1 MSLISF
7 RNLTAPF
14 RSKIQLGGLIIAALL
29 VLVIRLGASGPSS
42 NQSSDVQRGVSND
55 AEDEAIRRA
64 QLTELLEE
72 PEQPRR
78 PVGKRQQA
86 GADDLLDELVDGRFD
101 KQQQRQKRQAD
112 TSGNSFEDIRRS
124 LGIE

>member
-7 RNLTAPF
+7 RNLSAPF

-29 VLVIRLGASGPSS
+29 VLVIRLGASGSS
-42 NQSSDVQRGVSND
+42 GSQTLDTQQGSLND
-55 AEDEAIRRA
+55 AEDEALRRS

-72 PEQPRR
+72 SNQPRR
-78 PVGKRQQA
+78 PLGKRQQ
-86 GADDLLDELVDGRFD
+86 GGSDDVLDELVDGRFD
-101 KQQQRQKRQAD
+101 KQQRRKREEEK
-112 TSGNSFEDIRRS
+112 SGNSFEDIRRS

>member
-29 VLVIRLGASGPSS
+29 VLVIRLGASGTSG
-42 NQSSDVQRGVSND
+42 NQAPEMPQANLSD
-55 AEDEAIRRA
+55 AEDEALRRS

-72 PEQPRR
+72 PDQPRR
-78 PVGKRQQA
+78 PAGKRKQA
-86 GADDLLDELVDGRFD
+86 GSDDVLDELVDGRFD
-101 KQQQRQKRQAD
+101 KQLRQKRQED

>member
-29 VLVIRLGASGPSS
+29 VLVIRLGATGSSGSQTLDPQQG
-42 NQSSDVQRGVSND
+42 NLSDV
-55 AEDEAIRRA
+55 EDEALRRS

-72 PEQPRR
+72 SNQPRR
-78 PVGKRQQA
+78 PLGKRQQ
-86 GADDLLDELVDGRFD
+86 GGTDDVLDELVDGRFD
-101 KQQQRQKRQAD
+101 KQQRRKREEEK
-112 TSGNSFEDIRRS
+112 SGNSFEDIRRS